1 MRHQLPTFLLLI
13 LLSTA
18 LRAQPRVLHTTG
30 HTATIT
36 CMQYS
41 PDGRRLATSADNN
54 NSIHFWDTQ
63 TQRLLYI
70 LKERGLGGVTF
81 RFHPDG
87 QSLLAVYGSGK
98 VIRWGLTPYGG
109 GWEMQRWDFPAMT
122 LRYPEF
128 SPDGTLLALPLEN
141 KIQILDVLSFDL
153 RYELSISKPNFELRV
168 SFSPDNRFLCI
179 NTTGNVLIKEIAT
192 DSVVQTLA
200 ECNRYDMNLAAFFNH
215 KNQVITVSPRG
226 VLGTWEFPSGKLLER
241 EHLPDSTQIR
251 LVIPGA
257 DKNHL
262 GVLYYSGNM
271 LVRSIADRSQ
281 QKVYSFPEGE
291 GPNYLFAMHP
301 QQGQI
306 ATMYQKYGLRFIEA
320 ATGNTQGIIK
330 GHDAGVND
338 LLFSP
343 DGKRLLSAN
352 KDGSIAIWRTD
363 SFKIERILS
372 AHQNWVTS
380 LCISP
385 DGYTLA
391 SAGRDSLAKLWD
403 LASGKLLHTIRT
415 HRAQINTIAFS
426 PDGRCLATG
435 GADRAVW
442 LHILDEEENSKS
454 VLIDKKNPQGIYGLQ
469 FSPDGQLLA
478 SSSLMGEVKL
488 WNLKK
493 RRRPQIIATEI
504 GWSAALK
511 FNQDGKFLAFGK
523 NRDILIWDMEK
534 QNFAHTF
541 SSVHQPFAQ
550 DLAWLEDEQGRKVT
564 ISVGLDDQVMVAQL
578 ARGNHTD
585 EFIHFD
591 YHCGGTTCIDI
602 SPDKQYY
609 ATGGWDN
616 TILLYGLQKQEPRPL
631 WTLSHLASTKA
642 WVAIAQNGTF
652 HCDPTSSSKLE
663 VLEKR

>member
-1 MRHQLPTFLLLI
+1 
-13 LLSTA
+13 
-18 LRAQPRVLHTTG
+18 V
-30 HTATIT
+30 
-36 CMQYS
+36 
-41 PDGRRLATSADNN
+41 
-54 NSIHFWDTQ
+54 
-63 TQRLLYI
+63 YI

-87 QSLLAVYGSGK
+87 KSLLAVYGSGK

-141 KIQILDVLSFDL
+141 TIQILDVLSFDL
-153 RYELSISKPNFELRV
+153 RDELSIPKPNFELRV

-179 NTTGNVLIKEIAT
+179 NTMGNVLIKEIAT

-200 ECNRYDMNLAAFFNH
+200 ECNRYYMNLAAFFNH
-215 KNQVITVSPRG
+215 NNQVITVSPRG
-226 VLGTWEFPSGKLLER
+226 LMSTWEFPSGKLLER

-262 GVLYYSGNM
+262 GLLYHSGNI
-271 LVRSIADRSQ
+271 LVRSIADRRQ
-281 QKVYSFPEGE
+281 QKVYSFPERE
-291 GPNYLFAMHP
+291 GAHYLFALHP

-306 ATMYQKYGLRFIEA
+306 ASVYQKYGIRFIEA
-320 ATGNTQGIIK
+320 ATGNTQNIIK
-330 GHDAGVND
+330 GYDAGVND

-343 DGKRLLSAN
+343 DGKRLVSAN

-363 SFKIERILS
+363 SFTIERILS
-372 AHQNWVTS
+372 AHKNWVTS

-391 SAGRDSLAKLWD
+391 SAGRDSLVQLWD
-403 LASGKLLHTIRT
+403 LASGKLLHTIRA
-415 HRAQINTIAFS
+415 HRAKINTIAFS

-454 VLIDKKNPQGIYGLQ
+454 VLIDQKNPQGIYGLQ

-493 RRRPQIIATEI
+493 RGRPQIIASDI

-511 FNQDGKFLAFGK
+511 FSSDGRYLAFGK
-523 NRDILIWDMEK
+523 KQDILIWDLEK
-534 QNFAHTF
+534 QNLAYTF
-541 SSVHQPFAQ
+541 SSVHQPLAQ
-550 DLAWLEDEQGRKVT
+550 DLVWLEDEKEQKLT
-564 ISVGLDDQVMVAQL
+564 ISVGLDDRVMVAQL
-578 ARGNHTD
+578 GRGNSRN
-585 EFIHFD
+585 ELSNFD

-602 SPDKQYY
+602 SSDQKWY

-616 TILLYGLQKQEPRPL
+616 QILVFGLQGREPRPL
-631 WTLSHLASTKA
+631 WTLSHIGATKE
-642 WVAIAQNGTF
+642 WIAIAQDGTL
-652 HCDPTSSSKLE
+652 HGDPRSKTKLDAP
-663 VLEKR
+663 EKK